1 MQGESGPEGTD
12 LEGRGGGAGTR
23 VQSVPGN
30 ELVGVPSLSSTQG
43 SGPMALWSRSRRWRP
58 GDGAWVGALTLLLVL
73 THCSR
78 LNGTL
83 CGEVRRG
90 CVQIYNQLEQSVTL
104 SAMPNGTVVELPAA
118 IYGPNIT
125 SGLGTVSVDS
135 TVGASTLFVV
145 LDGGTAEANVTCT
158 VSPAAWMSANP
169 ELIVGPGG
177 SPVRALACE
186 EW

>member
-1 MQGESGPEGTD
+1 MQGEGGPEGT
-12 LEGRGGGAGTR
+12 EPGGQGRWRGNE
-23 VQSVPGN
+23 VQSVPGS

-83 CGEVRRG
+83 CGDVRRG
-90 CVQIYNQLEQSVTL
+90 CVQIYNQLERSVTL

-118 IYGPNIT
+118 
-125 SGLGTVSVDS
+125 
-135 TVGASTLFVV
+135 TLRFWPCHEV
-145 LDGGTAEANVTCT
+145 TA
-158 VSPAAWMSANP
+158 
-169 ELIVGPGG
+169 
-177 SPVRALACE
+177 
-186 EW
+186 